1 MKKRALFSLVLLG
14 ALVTPGKLYALSVIV
29 QYQGAPDDRE
39 IYFADVRT
47 MVNRTS
53 PDMVGSGIEI
63 REIPVT
69 VVYENAKKPEFAHMQ
84 LQFKCPDRF
93 VLDKEK
99 RALSENKGS
108 VHAGDAVTFRIAS
121 GSYLLRRSDLKTEPM
136 PETDWKTSS
145 VPMLT
150 KAGTLAC
157 NHIEIDQAL
166 HAAIKNDSFDFAG
179 FGKRIAKLGLPAD
192 MAVIGETLPSE
203 YLDFAWETLWW
214 DKVADGKRPDPTGR
228 WSTPVSEADKQAAMA
243 RLKQKQQ
250 ELEAGTASLQA
261 SLLQSIK
268 NNKADMKADPEY
280 AQSAGKHPDGS
291 KMNKREKKL
300 MAVFGGRPEQE
311 VVDTMGTPDDFNQ
324 SNGTRFLRYSAWWE
338 QQGVTVYGAQGVI
351 GGDAGGYAECF
362 SEFRIRRDTSGDWR
376 VDDIIVRADYGGSG
390 SREIRLVCDA
400 ATKPRR

>member
-1 MKKRALFSLVLLG
+1 MKKRALISLVLLG
-14 ALVTPGKLYALSVIV
+14 PLVISGKLFAFSVIV

-47 MVNRTS
+47 VLNRTP
-53 PDMVGSGIEI
+53 PDMVGSGTEI

-69 VVYENAKKPEFAHMQ
+69 VVYENATKPEFAHME

-99 RALSENKGS
+99 RAPSENKNS
-108 VHAGDAVTFRIAS
+108 IHASDAVTFRIAS
-121 GSYLLRRSDLKTEPM
+121 GSYLLRRSDLKSEPM
-136 PETDWKTSS
+136 PESDWKTSS
-145 VPMLT
+145 APMLT

-166 HAAIKNDSFDFAG
+166 HAAIKNDSFDFAA

-192 MAVIGETLPSE
+192 MAVIGETLPLE

-214 DKVADGKRPDPTGR
+214 DKVMDGRRPDPTGL
-228 WSTPVSEADKQAAMA
+228 WATLAEAKKQAVMA

-250 ELEAGTASLQA
+250 ELQGGTASIQA

-268 NNKADMKADPEY
+268 NGKADMKADPE
-280 AQSAGKHPDGS
+280 AGQSTGKHPNGS

-300 MAVFGGRPEQE
+300 MAVFGGRPEQD
-311 VVDTMGTPDDFNQ
+311 VVNTMGNPDDFNQ
-324 SNGTRFLRYSAWWE
+324 VNGTRFLRYSAWWE

-351 GGDAGGYAECF
+351 GGDPGGYAECF
-362 SEFRIRRDTSGDWR
+362 AEFSIRQDANGEWR
-376 VDDIIVRADYGGSG
+376 VDDIVVRGDYGGSG
-390 SREIRLVCDA
+390 SREIRLVCNDA
-400 ATKPRR
+400 TRPRR